1 MRTVVVP
8 TPRGP
13 YFIKMLGPDKT
24 VQHWAPSF
32 DTFLNTLK
40 FQA

>member
-1 MRTVVVP
+1 VVP

-24 VQHWAPSF
+24 VKSWIASF
-32 DTFLNTLK
+32 DAFLGTLK
-40 FQA
+40 FEP